1 MTKRQEQLIN
11 LLLREPGWITAG
23 SLADLLGVT
32 PRSVR
37 SYIAQLNA
45 RSPAAGTAT
54 GSAPD
59 AHTTL
64 PIESGPAGYRAD
76 RAALAALRSESA
88 RTSTRDRLHGLV
100 RELLEAQTGIDLRRT
115 AQRLYVSEATVE
127 SDLVRVRELLTG
139 TGVTV
144 QRSGSRALLVGD
156 ELAQRRL
163 VSKLAHEEMERGS
176 FDGEGLRRAAGLG
189 SLEAESFGPFKR
201 ELAAQLAEQGY
212 YVNEFASTDVVL
224 HVAIAADRVS
234 HGHPLEG
241 THLPPSAQQERLA
254 GVVGAL
260 AFQHFG
266 VSLGQGDLQ
275 HLASLVLTRVVASD
289 GSAGTEVPLD
299 AEVERAVI
307 LAVGHAAEEYLVDI
321 AHADFIR
328 RLSLHV
334 QNLVHRAREQAW
346 SRNPLTKSLK
356 ATYPMIF
363 QVAVS
368 IASDIGEQLN
378 VAIREDEI
386 AYIAMHVGGRLER
399 SRRAEAALTAT
410 IVCPGYYELH
420 DLLRSRLDESLGPG
434 IEVTAVETR
443 VDPDWAAMDTD
454 LVLTTIEPPVP
465 DERTVQL
472 APFVT
477 DADMERIS
485 AVASKR
491 RRTRRLTR
499 LRGELERYLSPEAFI
514 RPLRAKDEEDAI
526 RQLSAP
532 LVARGIIDEDYV
544 LGTIERERLSS
555 TAFTEA
561 LAVPHALTMTARRT
575 ALSIGIAEGSISWG
589 EGRIQVVALAAFS
602 ESERDAFQTIF
613 EQLVEVLSERESL
626 QRILRRGTDFTK
638 FLDELV
644 AVIDG

>member
-1 MTKRQEQLIN
+1 MSKRQEQLIQ

-37 SYIAQLNA
+37 SYIAQINA
-45 RSPAAGTAT
+45 RAE
-54 GSAPD
+54 PD
-59 AHTTL
+59 PHAV
-64 PIESGPAGYRAD
+64 ESGPLGYRAD

-100 RELLEAQTGIDLRRT
+100 HELMEARNGVDLRRT
-115 AQRLYVSEATVE
+115 AERLYVSEATVE
-127 SDLVRVRELLTG
+127 ADLGRVRELISG

-144 QRSGSRALLVGD
+144 QRSGSRALLTGD

-163 VSKLAHEEMERGS
+163 VSKLAHDEMERGS

-201 ELAAQLAEQGY
+201 ALAAQLAEQGY

-241 THLPPSAQQERLA
+241 THLEPSAQQQRLA
-254 GVVGAL
+254 GVIGAL
-260 AFQHFG
+260 SSEHFG

-289 GSAGTEVPLD
+289 GSVGTEVPLD

-307 LAVGHAAEEYLVDI
+307 RAVGHAAEEYLVDI

-368 IASDIGEQLN
+368 IASDISEQLH
-378 VAIREDEI
+378 VSIREDEI

-399 SRRAEAALTAT
+399 SRRAETALTAT

-443 VDPDWAAMDTD
+443 VDPDWSAMTTD

-477 DADMERIS
+477 ESDMERIA

-491 RRTRRLTR
+491 RRARRLTR

-514 RPLRAKDEEDAI
+514 RPLRARDEEDAI

-532 LVARGIIDEDYV
+532 LIAREIIDEDYV

-555 TAFTEA
+555 TAFTES
-561 LAVPHALTMTARRT
+561 LAVPHALSMTARRT
-575 ALSIGIAEGSISWG
+575 ALSIGIAEGSIRWG

-613 EQLVEVLSERESL
+613 EQLVEVFSERESL
-626 QRILRRGTDFTK
+626 QRLLRRGTDFGR

-644 AVIDG
+644 AVVDG